1 MILPDFDVLEPTS
14 LSQACEL
21 LQEHQPA
28 VRLLA
33 GGTDVLVNMKKRS
46 MFDVHPPP
54 RGGERFAGA
63 PHPWSGADASR
74 VLISLS
80 RIPGL
85 TGVAERDDG
94 LVAVGPMT
102 TMSDVAASPLLL
114 QRYTALS
121 EGAGAVGA
129 PAIRNRATLAGNLC
143 HARPA
148 ADTAP
153 PCIALGARL
162 EVLSPTGQREISVG
176 DFILSPGRSSLL
188 PDEVV
193 TAVLLPLAAPHSG
206 SAYLKQI
213 TRATLEISVVGAA
226 VSLVLDSP
234 DGVIVSA
241 RIALG
246 AVGPTPLRAPAAE
259 AALLGQPI
267 TPATLTAAGAA
278 ARDDARPID
287 DHRGTA
293 AYRLEMVDVLVR
305 RAAGLAAARAKGGD
319 DA

>member
-1 MILPDFDVLEPTS
+1 MILPDFDVYEPTS
-14 LSQACEL
+14 LSDACEL
-21 LQEHQPA
+21 LALHQPA

-54 RGGERFAGA
+54 RCGEHFAGA
-63 PHPWSGADASR
+63 PHPWAGTDSAR
-74 VLISLS
+74 VLISLA

-85 TGVAERDDG
+85 AGVTELEDG
-94 LVAVGPMT
+94 SVAVGPMT
-102 TMSDVAASPLLL
+102 TMSGVASSELLR
-114 QRYTALS
+114 QRYTALC

-153 PCIALGARL
+153 PCIALDARL
-162 EVLSPTGQREISVG
+162 DVLSPTDQRTVLAG
-176 DFILSPGRSSLL
+176 DFILSPGRCALGA
-188 PDEVV
+188 DEVV
-193 TAVLLPLAAPHSG
+193 SAVVLPPAAPHAG

-213 TRATLEISVVGAA
+213 TRATMEISVVGAA
-226 VSLVLDSP
+226 VSLVLDGV
-234 DGVIVSA
+234 DGPVATA

-259 AALLGQPI
+259 SALIGQPI
-267 TPATLTAAGAA
+267 TPTTLAAVGAA

-287 DHRGTA
+287 DHRGSA
-293 AYRLEMVDVLVR
+293 DYRLEMVEVLVR
-305 RAAGLAAARAKGGD
+305 RAASLAAARAKGGD
-319 DA
+319 RA

>member
-1 MILPDFDVLEPTS
+1 VILPDFDVLEPTS
-14 LSQACEL
+14 VAEACEL
-21 LQEHQPA
+21 LQRHAPA
-28 VRLLA
+28 ARLLA

-54 RGGERFAGA
+54 RGDERFAGA
-63 PHPWSGADASR
+63 PHPWAGADASR

-80 RIPGL
+80 RIPAL
-85 TGVAERDDG
+85 TGVTEREG
-94 LVAVGPMT
+94 GSVAVGPMT
-102 TMSDVAASPLLL
+102 TMTDVAAAHSLRR
-114 QRYTALS
+114 RYTALCQ
-121 EGAGAVGA
+121 GAAAIGA
-129 PAIRNRATLAGNLC
+129 PTIRNRATLAGNLC

-153 PCIALGARL
+153 PCMALGANL
-162 EVLSPTGQREISVG
+162 ELRSPDGQRQVRAE
-176 DFILSPGRSSLL
+176 DFILSPGRSVLQ

-193 TAVLLPLAAPHSG
+193 TAVVLPSTAPHSG

-226 VSLVLDSP
+226 VALALDGP
-234 DGVIVSA
+234 EGEVVSA
-241 RIALG
+241 RVALG
-246 AVGPTPLRAPAAE
+246 AVGPTPLRARAAE
-259 AALLGQPI
+259 AALLGEPI
-267 TPATLTAAGAA
+267 TPRNLAAAGAA
-278 ARDDARPID
+278 ARTDARPID

-305 RAAGLAAARAKGGD
+305 RAATLAAARAKGGG